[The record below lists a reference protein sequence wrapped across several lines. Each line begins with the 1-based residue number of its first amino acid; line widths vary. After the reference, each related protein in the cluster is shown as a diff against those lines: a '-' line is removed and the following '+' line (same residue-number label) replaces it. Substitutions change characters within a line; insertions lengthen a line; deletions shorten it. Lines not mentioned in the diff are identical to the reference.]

1 MKRSSLIVQVFL
13 AILAVSLAAVLAS
26 GLVTRGTLSGAFER
40 YLSGGMGPM
49 MGPGSGMGRQ
59 VFFGTAE
66 QAFLT
71 GVDRG
76 IIVSALVAVA
86 LAALGAWLLAR
97 YLVRPLRDLTA
108 ASRALAKG
116 RLEHRVEE
124 AGPEEVAGLASAFN
138 EMADSLSESEELRRR
153 MVSDVAHELRNPIA
167 ALRAQI
173 EGIADGVLVADD
185 RQVASLV
192 EDVGTLS
199 RLVDDLQELS
209 VAEAGRLRYDRT
221 VIDIRD
227 TVRTAVE
234 RAGVIAPA
242 SVAVTTRVPDQLVS
256 VDADEFRIGQVVR
269 NLLSNAL
276 RHTAEGSVTVS
287 VELADGSRARVSVT
301 DTGEGIPAD
310 DLAHIWERFYR
321 ADAARSKGTGGTG
334 LGLAISRRIIEDHGG
349 RVFASSAE
357 GQGST
362 IGFEIPLA
370 AGAPAE
376 GR

>member
-26 GLVTRGTLSGAFER
+26 GLVTRATLSGAFER

-49 MGPGSGMGRQ
+49 MGPGRGMGHGM
-59 VFFGTAE
+59 FLGTAE
-66 QAFLT
+66 QAFLA

-76 IIVSALVAVA
+76 IIISALVAVA

-97 YLVRPLRDLTA
+97 YLVQPLRDLTA
-108 ASRALAKG
+108 AARALAEG

-124 AGPEEVAGLASAFN
+124 AGPEEAAVLAAAFN
-138 EMADSLSESEELRRR
+138 EMADSLSESEALRRR

-173 EGIADGVLVADD
+173 EGIADGVLAADD

-221 VIDIRD
+221 VVDIRD
-227 TVRTAVE
+227 VVRAEVE
-234 RAGVIAPA
+234 RARVIAPA
-242 SVAVTTRVPDQLVS
+242 GVSVTTRLPDQPVN
-256 VDADEFRIGQVVR
+256 VYADEFRIGQVVR

-276 RHTAEGSVTVS
+276 RHTSQGSVTVI
-287 VELADGSRARVSVT
+287 VESPDEGHARVSVS

-321 ADAARSKGTGGTG
+321 ADAARAKDTGGTG
-334 LGLAISRRIIEDHGG
+334 LGLAISRRIVVDHGG
-349 RVFASSAE
+349 SVFASSAE

-362 IGFEIPLA
+362 IGFDIPRTEE
-370 AGAPAE
+370 PPQTD
-376 GR
+376 

>member
-26 GLVTRGTLSGAFER
+26 GLVTRATLSGAFER

-49 MGPGSGMGRQ
+49 MGPGRGMGHGM
-59 VFFGTAE
+59 FLGTAE
-66 QAFLT
+66 QAFLA

-76 IIVSALVAVA
+76 IIISALVAVA

-97 YLVRPLRDLTA
+97 YLVQPLRDLTA
-108 ASRALAKG
+108 AARALAEG

-124 AGPEEVAGLASAFN
+124 AGPEEAAVLAAAFN
-138 EMADSLSESEELRRR
+138 EMADSLSESEALRRR

-173 EGIADGVLVADD
+173 EGIADGVLAADD

-221 VIDIRD
+221 VVDIRD
-227 TVRTAVE
+227 VVRAEVE
-234 RAGVIAPA
+234 RARVIAPA
-242 SVAVTTRVPDQLVS
+242 GVSVTTRLPDQPVN
-256 VDADEFRIGQVVR
+256 VYADEFRIGQVVR

-276 RHTAEGSVTVS
+276 RHTSQGSVTVI
-287 VELADGSRARVSVT
+287 VESPDEGHARVSVS

-321 ADAARSKGTGGTG
+321 ADAARAKDTGGTG
-334 LGLAISRRIIEDHGG
+334 LGLAISRRIIEDHSGS
-349 RVFASSAE
+349 VFASSAE

-362 IGFEIPLA
+362 IGFDIPRTEE
-370 AGAPAE
+370 PPQTD
-376 GR
+376 